1 MNSALFFTL
10 PQKMW
15 NHRSL
20 QPQNLFCFFI
30 WFFFNTNAMNGLNL
44 FNKILLKPD
53 AVWKWEMFRFSL
65 LKCAVSYQTLIKIYC
80 ILLETLFGEQIKI
93 LFEFFIQIL
102 LFIFFSSS
110 SSLKINL
117 LSCSVI
123 NQNHIVKRRGR
134 RRYKI
139 YFLREKKK

>member
-30 WFFFNTNAMNGLNL
+30 WFFFLNTNAMNGLNL

-102 LFIFFSSS
+102 LFIFFFFFFFFE
-110 SSLKINL
+110 NQFTFL
-117 LSCSVI
+117 LSDKSKSYC
-123 NQNHIVKRRGR
+123 
-134 RRYKI
+134 
-139 YFLREKKK
+139 EKKRKTEI